1 MRTVAQRL
9 AALFV
14 IGVAL
19 FFSPLL
25 LAFSQ
30 PEPLWGLPRLPVY
43 LFLVWA
49 ALIVATVIVSRGEE

>member
-1 MRTVAQRL
+1 MRTVAYRL

-25 LAFSQ
+25 LAFNRL
-30 PEPLWGLPRLPVY
+30 EPWWGLPRLPLY
-43 LFLVWA
+43 LFLAWA
-49 ALIVATVIVSRGEE
+49 ALIVATVILSRGEE